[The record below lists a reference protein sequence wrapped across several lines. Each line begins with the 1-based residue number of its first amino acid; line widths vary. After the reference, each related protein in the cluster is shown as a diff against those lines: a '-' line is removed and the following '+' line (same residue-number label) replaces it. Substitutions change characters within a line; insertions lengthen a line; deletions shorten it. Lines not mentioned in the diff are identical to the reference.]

1 MVGTHIDLIL
11 DIMFNVISKLFF
23 CSKWVVS
30 ATVVNNLM

>member
-23 CSKWVVS
+23 YSKWVVS
-30 ATVVNNLM
+30 ATVVNNSM